1 MLGGPL
7 DVLRGLR
14 RLLFWQ
20 VSVPLSLT
28 LLVGWQW
35 LVSYPHLTPAAI
47 CFALAMVLQHSLHL
61 NGERTESK
69 GAFGRD
75 GDPAN
80 PNPPSLPLTLTLP
93 LPLTLTLPLPLPLTL
108 LLTLALALA
117 LPLPL
122 PPTPNPNPNQATP
135 RAPSAHSQA
144 SS

>member
-69 GAFGRD
+69 GAFGRE
-75 GDPAN
+75 GDPASAISAQ
-80 PNPPSLPLTLTLP
+80 PGILLTLTL
-93 LPLTLTLPLPLPLTL
+93 TLISPRH
-108 LLTLALALA
+108 
-117 LPLPL
+117 
-122 PPTPNPNPNQATP
+122 P
-135 RAPSAHSQA
+135 RAARRARLRPQA
-144 SS
+144 GAADCRPGR